1 MGRRAGQ
8 CPSELIGRCYK
19 GNYLKTKTFDIL
31 IVGAGHAGLEASHMA
46 AQFGL
51 RVGLLTMPK
60 VAIGSTPCN
69 PSIGGVG
76 KGQVVREID
85 CLGGLMGKLADQAA
99 IHYKTLN
106 ESKGYAVRSTRVQI
120 DKELYSRAAEEEL
133 SKINNLQIIRKSVQ
147 KITKKEQLFHI
158 ISDDGEIYLARKVI
172 MTTGTFLAGKLHRGQ
187 EQMLGGRIGHQAVG
201 GLRDIFQDVE
211 TLKVR
216 FKTGTPPRIYKNSI
230 AFKEL
235 KKQPSDVQAKTF
247 HWDNKEEKRHLSQVF
262 CFITHTNS
270 KTLEIIR
277 DNKDHSPLF
286 NGQIKG
292 IGPRY
297 CPSIEDK
304 AYRYVDRDIHHIFL
318 EPEGLE
324 LETIYPSG
332 ISTSLPKD
340 VQLRFLRTIN
350 GLENCEVAVYG
361 YAVEYDVV
369 NTAKLTLGLEYRDI
383 PGLYFAGQINGTS
396 GYEEAAAQGLV
407 AGINACYSLQ
417 GRGLFQIDR
426 SESYIGVLIDDLVGQ
441 KRDEPYRLFTARNE
455 NRLYVREDN
464 TFLRMIPYR
473 KKLGFSQK
481 LDFHLKALEKEYK
494 ALSALVSHYV
504 FKRKVHEK
512 LFRDNHWDSFLSF
525 SSGGL
530 KFTDLIKNPRVHP
543 VDVLHGTLKSSGL
556 SFHERV
562 IETVAIGEI
571 YRGYIERSHREL
583 KHQRTLDRAHVNL
596 DFLLNSHNVSFEC
609 KQRIREAMPETFGQ
623 LRRIEG
629 IRPAT
634 LVYISTRL

>member
-1 MGRRAGQ
+1 M
-8 CPSELIGRCYK
+8 
-19 GNYLKTKTFDIL
+19 KTKTFNIL
-31 IVGAGHAGLEASHMA
+31 VVGGGHAGLEASYMA
-46 AQFGL
+46 AQFGV
-51 RVGLLTMPK
+51 RVGLLTMPR
-60 VAIGSTPCN
+60 VSIGSTPCN

-85 CLGGLMGKLADQAA
+85 YLGGLMGKLADRAA
-99 IHYKTLN
+99 IHYRTLN

-120 DKELYSRAAEEEL
+120 DKELYSVVAEEEL
-133 SKINNLQIIRKSVQ
+133 NKIKNLEIIRKCVQ
-147 KITKKEQLFHI
+147 KIVKKEQLFHI
-158 ISDDGEIYLARKVI
+158 IADDGEIYLARKVI
-172 MTTGTFLAGKLHRGQ
+172 MTTGTFLAGKLHRGP
-187 EQMLGGRIGHQAVG
+187 EQMSGGRIGHGASG

-211 TLKVR
+211 TLKVK
-216 FKTGTPPRIYKNSI
+216 FKTGTPPRIHKDSI
-230 AFKEL
+230 IFKEL
-235 KKQPSDVQAKTF
+235 REQPSDVEGKTF
-247 HWDNKEEKRHLSQVF
+247 HWDNGTEKRYLPQVF
-262 CFITHTNS
+262 CFVTHTNRE
-270 KTLEIIR
+270 TLKIIR
-277 DNKDHSPLF
+277 NNKENSPLF

-304 AYRYVDRDIHHIFL
+304 AYRYLDRDIHHIFL

-324 LETIYPSG
+324 SETIYPSG

-340 VQLRFLRTIN
+340 VQLKFLRTIS
-350 GLENCEVAVYG
+350 GLENCEVVTYG
-361 YAVEYDVV
+361 YAVEYDVID
-369 NTAKLTLGLEYRDI
+369 TSKLTLGLEYRGI

-417 GRGLFQIDR
+417 GRGLFKIDR
-426 SESYIGVLIDDLVGQ
+426 NESYIGVLIDDLVGQ

-455 NRLYVREDN
+455 NRLCVREDN

-473 KKLGFSQK
+473 KELGFSKK
-481 LDFHLKALEKEYK
+481 LDFHLEALEKEYK
-494 ALSALVSHYV
+494 ALSALVSSYV
-504 FKRKVHEK
+504 FKKSSYEEF
-512 LFRDNHWDSFLSF
+512 FRDNHWDSFLSF
-525 SSGGL
+525 DGGGVRL
-530 KFTDLIKNPRVHP
+530 KDLIKSPQVHP
-543 VDVLHGTLKSSGL
+543 VGVLRRTLENSTL
-556 SFHERV
+556 SFHESV

-583 KHQRTLDRAHVNL
+583 KHQRTLDKAYINR
-596 DFLLNSHNVSFEC
+596 DFLLNSHNISFEC

-634 LVYISTRL
+634 LAYISTRL